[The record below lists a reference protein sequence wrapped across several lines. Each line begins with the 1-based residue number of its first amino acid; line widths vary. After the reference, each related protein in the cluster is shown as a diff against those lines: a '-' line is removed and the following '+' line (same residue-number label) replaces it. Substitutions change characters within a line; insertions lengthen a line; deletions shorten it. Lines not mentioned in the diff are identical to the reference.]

1 MGDTITFPTNG
12 RAGSGYLARASAASA
27 PGVIVIQEWWGVNR
41 HIKAVA
47 DRLAAAGYTALAPDL
62 YHGVTT
68 AEPDE
73 AAKLLMALNI
83 GEAAKDLHGAI
94 AHLSALTGDR
104 PVGTVGFCMG
114 GALSLFA
121 ACENPDTVAAC
132 VDFYGG
138 HPKVAYNLAT
148 LTAPVLGFFG
158 ELDTGVSPAVV
169 DVLRQRLAE
178 AGKEYTFTSY
188 PDADHAFFNDDRPEV
203 YDAAAADDAWR
214 QMMAFYDQL
223 LH

>member
-1 MGDTITFPTNG
+1 VGETISYPANG
-12 RAGSGYLARASAASA
+12 RTGTGYLARASAASA

-41 HIKAVA
+41 HIMAVA
-47 DRLAAAGYTALAPDL
+47 DRVAAAGYTALAPDL
-62 YHGVTT
+62 FHGAITT
-68 AEPDE
+68 EPDE
-73 AAKLLMALNI
+73 AAKLMMALNI
-83 GEAAKDLHGAI
+83 GEAAKDLRGAI
-94 AHLSALTGDR
+94 AHLSALTGGR

-121 ACENPDTVAAC
+121 ACENPDTVVAC

-138 HPKVAYNLAT
+138 HPKVEYNLTT
-148 LTAPVLGFFG
+148 LRAPVLGFFG

-169 DVLRQRLAE
+169 NQLRQRFAE
-178 AGKEYTFTSY
+178 AGKEYTFTVY

-203 YDAAAADDAWR
+203 YNAAAAADAWH